1 MSRLLKKC
9 LILSVGLHVVLA
21 ALLIFGAAFLA
32 AKVDK
37 LPPQLSMI
45 APDVLDELLNPQ
57 SVSNPVPTRQAKV
70 QPQPSPPTPKP
81 PKQVVN
87 PRPPQKAVRP
97 DPPIKVKPKVPKAPT
112 KSPTKPKTPTK
123 KTAPRSPIKIATNT
137 KTAKGSNNPRPNN
150 PPRQPVINSKEISN
164 IKSSRNNLSS
174 AIKVNVTGSNAAAF
188 TTYSQYV
195 VGVYKRTWNP
205 LIPSGVTST
214 RVAVVSVT
222 VSRTGRVIS
231 ARITRKSGDA
241 ALDRSVQRALDRVKS
256 IGKPFP
262 SGSSDQQ
269 RTFTLD
275 FTPRMR
281 G

>member
-9 LILSVGLHVVLA
+9 LILSVGLHVLLA

-32 AKVDK
+32 HKVEQ
-37 LPPQLSMI
+37 LPPQLSMV
-45 APDVLDELLNPQ
+45 APDILDDLLNPQ
-57 SVSNPVPTRQAKV
+57 AASNPQPTRQAKTEE
-70 QPQPSPPTPKP
+70 QPTPPTPKP

-87 PRPPQKAVRP
+87 PRPPQKSVRP
-97 DPPIKVKPKVPKAPT
+97 DPPVKVKPKVPKAPT
-112 KSPTKPKTPTK
+112 KSPSKPKTPTK
-123 KTAPRSPIKIATNT
+123 QKSVRTPIKIATNT
-137 KTAKGSNNPRPNN
+137 KTAKGGTNPRPPS
-150 PPRQPVINSKEISN
+150 PPSPPAVNSKEISN
-164 IKSSRNNLSS
+164 IKSARNNLSS
-174 AIKVNVTGSNAAAF
+174 AVRVNVSGANAAAF
-188 TTYSQYV
+188 WTYSQYV

-222 VSRTGRVIS
+222 VSRSGRVIS